1 MQLVLFWCLH
11 LAVGV
16 TFLLLVSYCFSDIFM
31 VFRPL
36 GVVLNWH
43 LGAISYAG
51 IAVVTRSSLTFTCLP
66 ILIGLKNLV
75 NLVVALIWWLLK
87 IESKSYVLQ

>member
-36 GVVLNWH
+36 GVVLN
-43 LGAISYAG
+43 
-51 IAVVTRSSLTFTCLP
+51 
-66 ILIGLKNLV
+66 
-75 NLVVALIWWLLK
+75 
-87 IESKSYVLQ
+87 